1 MRRTGQSSGWRLV
14 AVLLLAGAC
23 GDDGVAVTE
32 GGSGTGT
39 STGTTTEDVPTTDP
53 PTTTPTTDPTT
64 EDVPTTTAV
73 TVTTTTEPTTTT
85 DGHGHD
91 DDGDSSSTTGE
102 TTTDTT
108 TGDTTTDTTTDT
120 TGGSEVVGKS
130 VSQTVNGGTVASSDN
145 FRMVF
150 TLGQPTA
157 NQGTYKSANFRLQ
170 GGLVG
175 ANGSPP

>member
-1 MRRTGQSSGWRLV
+1 MNRASYT
-14 AVLLLAGAC
+14 LLLAGALSAC
-23 GDDGVAVTE
+23 TKPNPLFLDTAGGVSDGGTE
-32 GGSGTGT
+32 AGTVGSGSSTSTPTTTPTTGDTDTSSTGDTSTTGDTDTGT
-39 STGTTTEDVPTTDP
+39 STGTTTE
-53 PTTTPTTDPTT
+53 
-64 EDVPTTTAV
+64 
-73 TVTTTTEPTTTT
+73 
-85 DGHGHD
+85 
-91 DDGDSSSTTGE
+91 
-102 TTTDTT
+102 
-108 TGDTTTDTTTDT
+108 T

-157 NQGTYKSANFRLQ
+157 NQGTYKSASFRLQ

>member
-1 MRRTGQSSGWRLV
+1 MRRTVSVCGWNLV
-14 AVLLLAGAC
+14 AALLLGAC
-23 GDDGVAVTE
+23 GDDSVAATD
-32 GGSGTGT
+32 GGSGSG
-39 STGTTTEDVPTTDP
+39 STGVTTEDIPTTDP
-53 PTTTPTTDPTT
+53 PPTVTPDTDAPTTTPVTVTETT
-64 EDVPTTTAV
+64 DVPTTTV
-73 TVTTTTEPTTTT
+73 TDT
-85 DGHGHD
+85 DT
-91 DDGDSSSTTGE
+91 STTG
-102 TTTDTT
+102 TDTDPGTST
-108 TGDTTTDTTTDT
+108 TGTDTDTGTTTDT